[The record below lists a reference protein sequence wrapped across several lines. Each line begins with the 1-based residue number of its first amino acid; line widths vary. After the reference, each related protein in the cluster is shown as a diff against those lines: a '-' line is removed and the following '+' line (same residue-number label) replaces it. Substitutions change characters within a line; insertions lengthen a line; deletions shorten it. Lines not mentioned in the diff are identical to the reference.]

1 MSILAIGNAALS
13 SLYAASNQASTSGSN
28 STSGSTSTSSS
39 TSSSTSGTGGLG
51 ESDFL
56 SLLVAQLKN
65 QDPLNP
71 MSDTD
76 FIAQLANFSSLQQ
89 MTSVNTNVSSLLQQQ
104 GISNATAM
112 LGKQVQT
119 SDGKSGIVTQVSMD
133 SGQAS
138 IYVGTNKYSLSDITS
153 IQNAT
158 TA

>member
-1 MSILAIGNAALS
+1 MSTSVIGNTALS
-13 SLYAASNQASTSGSN
+13 SLYATSNQT
-28 STSGSTSTSSS
+28 STSTSK
-39 TSSSTSGTGGLG
+39 SGTSGLG

-56 SLLVAQLKN
+56 SLLVTQLKN

-71 MSDTD
+71 ISNTD

-104 GISNATAM
+104 SISNATSM
-112 LGKQVQT
+112 LGKQVKT
-119 SDGKSGIVTQVSMD
+119 SDGKSGVVSQVSMD

-153 IQNAT
+153 VQNAT